1 MGKKAPAA
9 PPPPD
14 PVKVAQAQ
22 TDSNL
27 ATARTN
33 ANMNR
38 LDETDPMGSVKYTD
52 LGGDRW
58 RRDTALSPVGQEQFD
73 LQNQVDAGTNR
84 LALQGVGQA
93 ANVLGTPFSLD
104 GIGAR
109 EQPGGLPNWGDVR
122 RDVDME
128 GVGGLR
134 RGFGEGAGG
143 LRGGFAEGLG
153 GLQGGFG
160 DAGQIQRG
168 VGPDDFSADR
178 QRVEQAVMSRMQ
190 PQLDRGRAAMA
201 QRLADQ
207 GIPAGS
213 EAYGREMDALGR
225 QENDAQQQA
234 ILAGG
239 QEQSRMFGLD
249 LNKGNFANQAQQQD
263 YSQQMGRSGF
273 ANDAQQAAFGQ
284 EQARAGFA
292 NDVQQVAFG
301 QDQARAGFEN
311 DAQRTAFDQASQRG
325 QFANQA
331 TAQLINQRAA
341 DKADWAGLRQREIQE
356 ALLGRSQPINEI
368 GALLGTG
375 QVGMPQFQG
384 PTAVN
389 VQGTDVMG
397 AYGANTAANQAQ
409 ASQAQQAKNA
419 QGASAAGML
428 GTVATGAM
436 MVF

>member
-1 MGKKAPAA
+1 LGKKAAA
-9 PPPPD
+9 PPPAPD
-14 PVKVAQAQ
+14 PVKVSQAQ

-33 ANMNR
+33 AAMNR

-109 EQPGGLPNWGDVR
+109 EQPGGLPNWSDVR
-122 RDVDME
+122 RDVAP
-128 GVGGLR
+128 GGPVR
-134 RGFGEGAGG
+134 T
-143 LRGGFAEGLG
+143 GFAENLG
-153 GLQGGFG
+153 GLQGGFSDVG
-160 DAGQIQRG
+160 GPQRSAG
-168 VGPDDFSADR
+168 PEDFSDDR
-178 QRVEQAVMSRMQ
+178 RKVERALMSRMQ
-190 PQLDRGRAAMA
+190 PQLDQGRAATA

-213 EAYGREMDALGR
+213 EAYNREMDALGR

-239 QEQSRMFGLD
+239 QEQSRLFGMDLD
-249 LNKGNFANQAQQQD
+249 RGNFANQAQQQD
-263 YSQQMGRSGF
+263 YSQQMGRAGF

-284 EQARAGFA
+284 EQAQAGFGNA
-292 NDVQQVAFG
+292 AQGQMFG
-301 QDQARAGFEN
+301 QELD
-311 DAQRTAFDQASQRG
+311 RG
-325 QFANQA
+325 NFANQA
-331 TAQLINQRAA
+331 TAQLINQRSA
-341 DKADWAGLRQREIQE
+341 DKADWAGLRQRQIQE

-375 QVGMPQFQG
+375 QVGMPTFQG
-384 PTAVN
+384 TTPVN

-397 AYGANTAANQAQ
+397 AYGANTAANQSAYNT
-409 ASQAQQAKNA
+409 AQQGKNA
-419 QGASAAGML
+419 QGASTASLL
-428 GTVATGAM
+428 GTAATGAM
-436 MVF
+436 MIF